1 MLDQLRSAA
10 AVEIINLEKR
20 ALQITPNAHFTI
32 LCSHVQ
38 KEEGLYYKKKQLIQ
52 YTFCHLLD
60 KSKPLVTS

>member
-38 KEEGLYYKKKQLIQ
+38 KEEGLYYKKKTHPIHILP
-52 YTFCHLLD
+52 F
-60 KSKPLVTS
+60 VG